1 MKVGEIEI
9 DRTSTNIYIRAV
21 TKQIY
26 KYFQDPENIKKYEAW
41 KAEQSKKTVMWQ
53 FKLVTRTRKKAAP
66 TNQN

>member
-41 KAEQSKKTVMWQ
+41 KAEQEK
-53 FKLVTRTRKKAAP
+53 KKA
-66 TNQN
+66 